1 MRLKRSKLY
10 GQAGLALTLPAG
22 ATTATVV
29 PGSAVTTSTVVFN
42 DTKLSRH
49 ESLAQ
54 KLGSVS
60 MANLGKEDQVR
71 DKARFISFSNDSSI
85 AFQNVRFSLFH
96 YC

>member
-1 MRLKRSKLY
+1 MKRSKLY

-22 ATTATVV
+22 GATVV

-71 DKARFISFSNDSSI
+71 DKARFIFIDKK
-85 AFQNVRFSLFH
+85 
-96 YC
+96 

>member
-1 MRLKRSKLY
+1 M
-10 GQAGLALTLPAG
+10 
-22 ATTATVV
+22 V

-71 DKARFISFSNDSSI
+71 DKARFFYYLEIKKLILRFFKDFSKNLRKTLKVSEFDKYSKI
-85 AFQNVRFSLFH
+85 KVAG
-96 YC
+96 